1 MLNKI
6 KAFLKNETGAETLE
20 YIVIAG
26 VIITLGAAAYS
37 GAGISGL
44 ITNIFGTLSGLV
56 TAAS

>member
-26 VIITLGAAAYS
+26 VIITLGAAAY
-37 GAGISGL
+37 GAAGISGL

-56 TAAS
+56 TAA